1 MEKIVQEVISAVGGT
16 ENINHCTN
24 CLTRLRLLLKDES
37 LVATKQVKAIKG
49 VFGVVQAEG
58 QYQIVLGPKKA
69 QQATELVKTQIT

>member
-1 MEKIVQEVISAVGGT
+1 MEKVVQEVISAVGGA

-37 LVATKQVKAIKG
+37 RVVAKQVKGIKG
-49 VFGVVQAEG
+49 VFGVVQADG

-69 QQATELVKTQIT
+69 QQAAELVKKQIA

>member
-1 MEKIVQEVISAVGGT
+1 MEKIVQQVITAVGGT

-37 LVATKQVKAIKG
+37 RVTTKQVRDIEG
-49 VFGVVQAEG
+49 VFGVVQADG

-69 QQATELVKTQIT
+69 QQAAELVNKQIA